1 MCHGVGSR
9 ADVRRSDERRTFLVS
24 RRVTTPSAP
33 RRDQRQRSDQLNR
46 ERDKTI
52 DVLLQARDAYK
63 RRDWVHAF
71 DRLRGVGD
79 LAPDDTMAL
88 ATSAYLLGNVDD
100 ALRALQAGYQDRIRN
115 GDSLGAVR
123 FASWLGLLLN
133 VRGETAVGGGW
144 VARAQRLLETETDDV
159 VERGYVLA
167 HEFFQQL
174 GRGDLGRAA
183 ETAARVLETG
193 RRFTEHD
200 LIAQGLMLQGRMM
213 IYSGR
218 VPEGL
223 ALLDEAMVGLSAGEV
238 SPIIA
243 GMVYCAM
250 IEACQELSDFSRA
263 ASWTT
268 ALTTWCDVQPG
279 LVPFTG
285 QCSLHRGQIMRL
297 HGAYDEALAE
307 YALAQ
312 RRYQMEGTPAPAG
325 RALTE
330 QGDVQRIR
338 GRLDEAEA
346 AYHQAA
352 ELGHEPQPGL
362 ALLWL
367 ARGRTAAA
375 ISAINRLLAEAQG
388 PVHRSWMLPAAV
400 EVLVSAGRV
409 DQARQH
415 SDELAGIA
423 SSFGNAAV
431 RAMARYAAATVHLAS
446 GQTEDALSNA
456 RGAARLWS
464 QVGSPY
470 ESARA
475 RVLVART
482 LRELGDE
489 DSATTEFAVARRTF
503 ADVGAEPAAH
513 EIDQLLGRTRP
524 GGLTER
530 EVEVLRLVAA
540 GRSNHEIAGVLVLS
554 QKTVERHLSNIFT
567 KLDVPSR
574 TAAAAY
580 AHEHGLMS

>member
-1 MCHGVGSR
+1 MGV
-9 ADVRRSDERRTFLVS
+9 
-24 RRVTTPSAP
+24 
-33 RRDQRQRSDQLNR
+33 QQ
-46 ERDKTI
+46 DKTV
-52 DVLLQARDAYK
+52 DVLLQARVAYE
-63 RRDWVHAF
+63 RGDWVLAF
-71 DRLRGVGD
+71 NNLRGAAD
-79 LAPDDTMAL
+79 LGPKDSMAL

-100 ALRALQAGYQDRIRN
+100 AVRALQAGYQDRIRS

-123 FASWLGLLLN
+123 FAFWLGLVLN
-133 VRGETAVGGGW
+133 LRGEMAVGGGW
-144 VARAQRLLETETDDV
+144 IARAQRLLESETEDV
-159 VERGYVLA
+159 VERGYLLI
-167 HEFFQQL
+167 HEFYQHL
-174 GRGDLGRAA
+174 GRGDFARAG
-183 ETAARVLETG
+183 ETAARVVEEG
-193 RRFTEHD
+193 RRFTDHD
-200 LIAQGLMLQGRMM
+200 LIATGLMSQGRLL

-223 ALLDEAMVGLSAGEV
+223 ALLDEAMVEISTADV

-268 ALTTWCDVQPG
+268 ALTKWCEVQPG

-312 RRYQMEGTPAPAG
+312 RRYQAEGTPAPAG

-346 AYHQAA
+346 AYQKAA

-362 ALLWL
+362 ALVWL

-375 ISAINRLLAEAQG
+375 ISAINRLVAEAQG
-388 PVHRSWMLPAAV
+388 PVHQSWMLPAAV
-400 EVLVSAGRV
+400 EILVSAGLV

-415 SDELAGIA
+415 SDQLASIA
-423 SSFGNAAV
+423 SSFGNAAL
-431 RAMARYAAATVHLAS
+431 RAMARYAAATVSLAS
-446 GQTEDALSNA
+446 GDTENALGDARESS
-456 RGAARLWS
+456 RLWS
-464 QVGSPY
+464 EVGSPY

-475 RVLVART
+475 RVLVARA

-489 DSATTEFAVARRTF
+489 DSATAEFAVARRTF
-503 ADVGAEPAAH
+503 AEMGAAPAAH
-513 EIDQLLGRTRP
+513 EVDRLLGRERP

-540 GRSNHEIAGVLVLS
+540 GRSNHEIADVLVLS

-580 AHEHGLMS
+580 AHGHGLMS

>member
-1 MCHGVGSR
+1 MSVG
-9 ADVRRSDERRTFLVS
+9 
-24 RRVTTPSAP
+24 
-33 RRDQRQRSDQLNR
+33 Q
-46 ERDKTI
+46 DKTV
-52 DVLLQARDAYK
+52 DVLVQAREAYE
-63 RRDWVHAF
+63 RGDWVLAF
-71 DRLRGVGD
+71 DRLHGADD
-79 LAPDDTMAL
+79 LDPEDTMTL
-88 ATSAYLLGNVDD
+88 ATSAYLVGNVDD
-100 ALRALQAGYQDRIRN
+100 AVRALQAGYQDSIRN
-115 GDSLGAVR
+115 GDSLGGVR
-123 FASWLGLLLN
+123 FAFWLSLVLIL
-133 VRGETAVGGGW
+133 RGEMAVGGGW
-144 VARAQRLLETETDDV
+144 IARAQRLLESEPEDV
-159 VERGYVLA
+159 VERGYLLI
-167 HEFFQQL
+167 HEFYQHL
-174 GRGDLGRAA
+174 SRGDFARAG
-183 ETAARVLETG
+183 ETAARVVEAG
-193 RRFTEHD
+193 RRFTDHD
-200 LIAQGLMLQGRMM
+200 LIAQGLVSQGRLL

-223 ALLDEAMVGLSAGEV
+223 ALLDEAMVEISTAEV

-250 IEACQELSDFSRA
+250 IEGCQELSDFSRA

-268 ALTTWCDVQPG
+268 ALTTWCDAQPG

-312 RRYQMEGTPAPAG
+312 RRYQAEGTPAPAG

-346 AYHQAA
+346 AYQKAA

-362 ALLWL
+362 ALVWL

-375 ISAINRLLAEAQG
+375 TSAMNRLLAEAQG
-388 PVHRSWMLPAAV
+388 PVHKSWMLPAAV
-400 EVLVSAGRV
+400 EILVSAGLV

-415 SDELAGIA
+415 SEELAGIA
-423 SSFGNAAV
+423 SSFGNSAL
-431 RAMARYAAATVHLAS
+431 RAMAKYAAATVHLAS

-456 RGAARLWS
+456 REAARLWS

-475 RVLVART
+475 RVLMART

-503 ADVGAEPAAH
+503 AEVGAAPAAH